1 MYREAPPGARD
12 TERGEVKGGTP
23 PMTTVSVSPAMQ
35 AKAEALALQVPL
47 LSRGR
52 SKATGEAFVIVPGSE
67 PNVAHY
73 TTAYGCTCA
82 GFKRRGVCTHQLAV
96 SIADRTAR
104 QVPGAEHQP
113 TASPTSWRPCVRKC
127 GALLPPETR
136 NRYCDPCY
144 TRLSAVLDA
153 A

>member
-1 MYREAPPGARD
+1 
-12 TERGEVKGGTP
+12 
-23 PMTTVSVSPAMQ
+23 MTTRSISPAMQ

-52 SKATGEAFVIVPGSE
+52 SKATGEAFVLMPGSD
-67 PNVAHY
+67 PSTAHY
-73 TTAYGCTCA
+73 TTVYGCTCA

-96 SIADRTAR
+96 SIADRASHR
-104 QVPGAEHQP
+104 VPGAEHQS

-127 GALLPPETR
+127 GALLPPESR
-136 NRYCDPCY
+136 NKFCDYCY
-144 TRLSAVLDA
+144 ERLGRLLDGVA